1 MFQGA
6 GCATSDCFFDIGNAT
21 RPHTLSIHV
30 LQGMEHDMC
39 HELDQIMAITIQH
52 QSTIPLCQCKESTM
66 QSLVLTSPDVR
77 MHWSVTDWLLEVDDL
92 FVSQDTAG
100 VFATFDRDSTAHK
113 LSDAMLNSSKVGK
126 LVEL

>member
-1 MFQGA
+1 
-6 GCATSDCFFDIGNAT
+6 
-21 RPHTLSIHV
+21 
-30 LQGMEHDMC
+30 
-39 HELDQIMAITIQH
+39 
-52 QSTIPLCQCKESTM
+52 M